1 MDDRSQIPKQQPTV
15 DTAAEA
21 GWINSEFDSFIH
33 KGTVGSAVLTET
45 GDISEFCFS
54 ISLHPPTQSSVS

>member
-1 MDDRSQIPKQQPTV
+1 V
-15 DTAAEA
+15 DIAAEA
-21 GWINSEFDSFIH
+21 GWINSEFDSFIQ

-54 ISLHPPTQSSVS
+54 ISLKTPTQNSVS